1 MRHIAFLA
9 LAAASLAFAQ
19 DAAPAPAPAPA
30 PAAQAAPKAL
40 AALED
45 YKAALNAVL
54 DISEALGNS
63 IAEVKDLATADAAAD
78 KVAALVTQMQ
88 AVESKAEA
96 MGEPSEEIEQALEA
110 YMQTQIPRL
119 MAIGLKLQ
127 AMGGALMDSETPFFG
142 SEKLQKALLPLLMEA
157 MGGAPVVED
166 EPTTLEEE
174 EEEEEAPA
182 PEK

>member
-19 DAAPAPAPAPA
+19 DAAPAPAPAPTPQAALEA
-30 PAAQAAPKAL
+30 PATP
-40 AALED
+40 ED
-45 YKAALNAVL
+45 YKAIL
-54 DISEALGNS
+54 SEALDIAEVLGNV

-88 AVESKAEA
+88 AVEAKAEA

-110 YMQTQIPRL
+110 YMETQIT
-119 MAIGLKLQ
+119 IGLKFRS
-127 AMGGALMDSETPFFG
+127 MGALMDSETPFFG

-174 EEEEEAPA
+174 EEEAAPA

>member
-1 MRHIAFLA
+1 MKLFATAAVI
-9 LAAASLAFAQ
+9 AAAATAFAQ

-30 PAAQAAPKAL
+30 TQAAPKAP

-45 YKAALNAVL
+45 YKAALNQVL

-78 KVAALVTQMQ
+78 KVAALVAQMQ
-88 AVESKAEA
+88 EVKTKAEA
-96 MGEPSEEIEQALEA
+96 MGDPSEEIEQALEA
-110 YMQTQIPRL
+110 YMETQITRL
-119 MAIGLKLQ
+119 MEIGLKFQ
-127 AMGGALMDSETPFFG
+127 SMGALMDSETPFFG

-157 MGGAPVVED
+157 MGGAPVDED

-174 EEEEEAPA
+174 EEAPA

>member
-1 MRHIAFLA
+1 MKLFATAAVI
-9 LAAASLAFAQ
+9 AAAATAFAQ
-19 DAAPAPAPAPA
+19 DAAPAPATSPAPT
-30 PAAQAAPKAL
+30 AQAAPKAP

-45 YKAALNAVL
+45 YKAALNQVL

-78 KVAALVTQMQ
+78 KVAALVAQMQ
-88 AVESKAEA
+88 EVKTKAEA
-96 MGEPSEEIEQALEA
+96 MGDPSEEIEQALEA
-110 YMQTQIPRL
+110 YMETQITRL
-119 MAIGLKLQ
+119 MEIGLKFQ
-127 AMGGALMDSETPFFG
+127 SMGALMDSETPFFG

-157 MGGAPVVED
+157 MGGAPVDED

-174 EEEEEAPA
+174 EEEESPA

>member
-1 MRHIAFLA
+1 MKLFATAAVI
-9 LAAASLAFAQ
+9 AAAATALAQ

-30 PAAQAAPKAL
+30 PATQAAPKAP

-54 DISEALGNS
+54 DISEALGNA
-63 IAEVKDLATADAAAD
+63 IADVKDAASADAAAD

-88 AVESKAEA
+88 AIKAKAET
-96 MGEPSEEIEQALEA
+96 MGDPTEEIEQALEA
-110 YMQTQIPRL
+110 YMETQIPRI

-127 AMGGALMDSETPFFG
+127 AMGALMDSETPFFG
-142 SEKLQKALLPLLMEA
+142 SEKLQKALLPLVMEA
-157 MGGAPVVED
+157 MGGAMEDED

-174 EEEEEAPA
+174 EEEAPA

>member
-1 MRHIAFLA
+1 MKLFATAAVI
-9 LAAASLAFAQ
+9 AAAATALAQ
-19 DAAPAPAPAPA
+19 DAAPAPASAPA
-30 PAAQAAPKAL
+30 PATQAAPKAP

-45 YKAALNAVL
+45 YKAALNQVL

-78 KVAALVTQMQ
+78 KVAALVAQMQ
-88 AVESKAEA
+88 EVKTKAEA
-96 MGEPSEEIEQALEA
+96 MGDPSEEIEQALEA
-110 YMQTQIPRL
+110 YMETQITRL
-119 MAIGLKLQ
+119 MEIGLKFQ
-127 AMGGALMDSETPFFG
+127 SMGALMESDCFG

-157 MGGAPVVED
+157 MGGAPVDED

-174 EEEEEAPA
+174 EEEAPA

>member
-1 MRHIAFLA
+1 MKLFATAAVI
-9 LAAASLAFAQ
+9 AAAATALAQ

-30 PAAQAAPKAL
+30 PQAAPAP
-40 AALED
+40 ATTATLED
-45 YKAALNAVL
+45 YKAALNEVL

-78 KVAALVTQMQ
+78 KVAALVAQMQ
-88 AVESKAEA
+88 EVKTKAEA
-96 MGEPSEEIEQALEA
+96 MGDPSEEIEQALEA
-110 YMQTQIPRL
+110 YMETQITRL
-119 MAIGLKLQ
+119 MEIGLKFQ
-127 AMGGALMDSETPFFG
+127 SMGALMDSETPFFG

-157 MGGAPVVED
+157 MGGAPVDED

-174 EEEEEAPA
+174 EEEAPA